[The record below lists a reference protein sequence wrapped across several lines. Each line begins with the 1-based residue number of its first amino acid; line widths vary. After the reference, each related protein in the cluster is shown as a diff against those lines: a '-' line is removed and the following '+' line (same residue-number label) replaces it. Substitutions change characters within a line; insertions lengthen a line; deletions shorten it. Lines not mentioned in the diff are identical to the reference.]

1 MRKKQHI
8 TKPTDEQYRAIPRI
22 SNSDLSALHNRMFG
36 IKFFG
41 DSTKAFAFGTAVH
54 ELILEPHTI
63 LNLPEG
69 VDIALVQEVARTA
82 RDTPSVKWALRFS
95 KKEEIILWDC
105 PVTGLPLKS
114 KLDIVYK
121 NKTVYDIKTTTC
133 GTIQAFAKTAESYGY
148 DRQAAF
154 YLDSVGA
161 KNFVFVVLSKTKKDT
176 IFIVTCTKEFIEQGR
191 KKYKKLLKTWSDS
204 NHKLPN
210 T

>member
-1 MRKKQHI
+1 MKKSHTQKL
-8 TKPTDEQYRAIPRI
+8 TNDQYRAIPRI
-22 SNSDLSALHNRMFG
+22 SNSDLTTLHNRMFG
-36 IKFFG
+36 IKHFG
-41 DSTKAFAFGTAVH
+41 NPTKAFAFGTAVH

-95 KKEEIILWDC
+95 KKEEIVLWDC
-105 PVTGLPLKS
+105 PVTGLPLKC
-114 KLDIVYK
+114 KLDMVYK
-121 NKTVYDIKTTTC
+121 NSTIYDIKTTTC
-133 GTIQAFAKTAESYGY
+133 RTVEAFEKSAEKYGY

-161 KNFVFVVLSKTKKDT
+161 KNFVFVVLSKTKKNG
-176 IFIVTCTKEFIEQGR
+176 IFIIPCTKEFIEQGR
-191 KKYKKLLKTWSDS
+191 KKYKKLSKNWSE
-204 NHKLPN
+204 NGYRLPN

>member
-1 MRKKQHI
+1 
-8 TKPTDEQYRAIPRI
+8 
-22 SNSDLSALHNRMFG
+22 MFG
-36 IKFFG
+36 IKHFG
-41 DSTKAFAFGTAVH
+41 NPTKAFAFGTAVH

-82 RDTPSVKWALRFS
+82 RDTPNVKWALRFS
-95 KKEEIILWDC
+95 KKEEIVLWDC
-105 PVTGLPLKS
+105 PVTSLPLKS
-114 KLDIVYK
+114 KLDMVYK
-121 NKTVYDIKTTTC
+121 KSTVYDIKTTTC
-133 GTIQAFAKTAESYGY
+133 GSKEAFEKSAEKYGY

-191 KKYKKLLKTWSDS
+191 KKYKKLLKVWSD
-204 NHKLPN
+204 NGYKLPN